1 MRRRAAGGVARGPEA
16 QDAQAWALD
25 IPPGRRNRKAAR
37 LSGEIVRFAGSDL
50 NAAARRRRRGTWT
63 GSARRASLGA
73 GHPSRP
79 PQPKGRQAV
88 WRNCPFRGII
98 AIIASSAA
106 RRLPEFDMTLFLRL
120 PVTDRARRSGR
131 PWRADVVGAGVV
143 LARKLV
149 QVVVAPRILRDA
161 LQVGPVPTDHIAWLL
176 HQIHQ
181 PVPADGELAGIHLKK
196 VDDGLEVSDLRL
208 GRGDAR

>member
-25 IPPGRRNRKAAR
+25 IPPGRRSRKAAR
-37 LSGEIVRFAGSDL
+37 LSGEIVRFAMTRISSMRV

-106 RRLPEFDMTLFLRL
+106 RRLPSFDKTLFLRL
-120 PVTDRARRSGR
+120 PITDRARRSGR
-131 PWRADVVGAGVV
+131 PRRADVVGAGVV

-149 QVVVAPRILRDA
+149 QVIVAPRILRDA
-161 LQVGPVPTDHIAWLL
+161 LEVGPVPTDH
-176 HQIHQ
+176 
-181 PVPADGELAGIHLKK
+181 
-196 VDDGLEVSDLRL
+196 
-208 GRGDAR
+208 